1 MNNVRDPIRVLVVDD
16 HPLIREGLA
25 AIIGAHPD
33 IVLAGEVSGG
43 REAIEQY
50 RALLPDVT
58 LMDLRM
64 PDMNGIEAITA
75 IRAEFP
81 GARIAVLTTY
91 RGDVHALR
99 AIKAGAMGYL
109 LKESAGEE
117 VVEAIRTVYEGR
129 RYLSRKIAETVVE
142 DYVRQG
148 SGDVLEGLS
157 PRERQVL
164 QLIAEGKTS
173 SEAAAILFLSV
184 KTVETYR
191 SRFMQKLGL
200 KDMTALVKFAIQH
213 GIISLDQ

>member
-1 MNNVRDPIRVLVVDD
+1 MITVILADD
-16 HPLIREGLA
+16 HPVVRDGLCFLLNA
-25 AIIGAHPD
+25 QPD
-33 IVLAGEVSGG
+33 IKVVGTADNGHEAVQLATKLNPNV
-43 REAIEQY
+43 AVMDI
-50 RALLPDVT
+50 AMPLL
-58 LMDLRM
+58 
-64 PDMNGIEAITA
+64 NGIEATQQITSTCPHTRVM
-75 IRAEFP
+75 ILSIHFTSVHIQRA
-81 GARIAVLTTY
+81 LQ
-91 RGDVHALR
+91 
-99 AIKAGAMGYL
+99 AGAMGYL

-148 SGDVLEGLS
+148 GGDVLEGLS

-173 SEAAAILFLSV
+173 AEAAQILFLSV

-213 GIISLDQ
+213 GIISLEQ

>member
-1 MNNVRDPIRVLVVDD
+1 MITVILADD
-16 HPLIREGLA
+16 HPVVRDGLCFLLNSQLD
-25 AIIGAHPD
+25 IKVIGTADNGHEA
-33 IVLAGEVSGG
+33 VQLAEK
-43 REAIEQY
+43 
-50 RALLPDVT
+50 LNPDVAV
-58 LMDLRM
+58 MDIAM
-64 PDMNGIEAITA
+64 PLLNGIEATQQISTTCPNTR
-75 IRAEFP
+75 IMILSIHFTSVHIQRA
-81 GARIAVLTTY
+81 LQ
-91 RGDVHALR
+91 
-99 AIKAGAMGYL
+99 AGAMGYL

-117 VVEAIRTVYEGR
+117 VVEAIRTVHEGR

-148 SGDVLEGLS
+148 GSDVLEALS

-173 SEAAAILFLSV
+173 AEAANILYLSV

-213 GIISLDQ
+213 GIISLEQ

>member
-1 MNNVRDPIRVLVVDD
+1 MITVILADD
-16 HPLIREGLA
+16 HPVVRDGLCFLLNA
-25 AIIGAHPD
+25 QQDIKVIGTADNGHEAVQLAEKLNPNVAVMD
-33 IVLAGEVSGG
+33 IAMP
-43 REAIEQY
+43 
-50 RALLPDVT
+50 LL
-58 LMDLRM
+58 
-64 PDMNGIEAITA
+64 NGIEATQQITTSCPHTRVM
-75 IRAEFP
+75 ILSIHFTSVHIQRA
-81 GARIAVLTTY
+81 LQ
-91 RGDVHALR
+91 
-99 AIKAGAMGYL
+99 AGAMGYL

-117 VVEAIRTVYEGR
+117 VVDAIRTVHEGR

-148 SGDVLEGLS
+148 GGDVLEGLS

-173 SEAAAILFLSV
+173 AEAAAILFLSV

>member
-1 MNNVRDPIRVLVVDD
+1 MITVILADD
-16 HPLIREGLA
+16 HPVVRDGLCFLLNA
-25 AIIGAHPD
+25 QSD
-33 IVLAGEVSGG
+33 IKVVGTADNGHEAVQLAEKLNPNV
-43 REAIEQY
+43 AVMDI
-50 RALLPDVT
+50 AMPLL
-58 LMDLRM
+58 
-64 PDMNGIEAITA
+64 NGIEATQQITTSCPHTRVM
-75 IRAEFP
+75 ILSIHFTSVHIQRA
-81 GARIAVLTTY
+81 LQ
-91 RGDVHALR
+91 
-99 AIKAGAMGYL
+99 AGAMGYL

-117 VVEAIRTVYEGR
+117 VVEAIRTVHEGR

-148 SGDVLEGLS
+148 GGDVLEGLS

-173 SEAAAILFLSV
+173 AEAAQILYLSV

-213 GIISLDQ
+213 GIISLEQ

>member
-1 MNNVRDPIRVLVVDD
+1 MITVILADD
-16 HPLIREGLA
+16 HPVVRDGLCFLLNA
-25 AIIGAHPD
+25 QSDIKVIGTADNGHEAVQLATKLSPNVAVMD
-33 IVLAGEVSGG
+33 IAMP
-43 REAIEQY
+43 
-50 RALLPDVT
+50 LL
-58 LMDLRM
+58 
-64 PDMNGIEAITA
+64 NGIEATQQITSTCPHTRVM
-75 IRAEFP
+75 ILSIHFTSVHIQRA
-81 GARIAVLTTY
+81 LQ
-91 RGDVHALR
+91 
-99 AIKAGAMGYL
+99 AGAMGYL

-117 VVEAIRTVYEGR
+117 VVEAIRTVHEGR

-148 SGDVLEGLS
+148 GGDVLEGLS

-173 SEAAAILFLSV
+173 AEAAQILFLSV

-213 GIISLDQ
+213 GIISLEQ

>member
-1 MNNVRDPIRVLVVDD
+1 MITVILADD
-16 HPLIREGLA
+16 HPVVRDGLCFLLNSQTD
-25 AIIGAHPD
+25 IKVIGTADNGHEA
-33 IVLAGEVSGG
+33 VQLADK
-43 REAIEQY
+43 
-50 RALLPDVT
+50 LKPDVAV
-58 LMDLRM
+58 MDIAM
-64 PDMNGIEAITA
+64 PLLNGIEATQQITA
-75 IRAEFP
+75 THPHTRVMILSIHFTSVHIQRA
-81 GARIAVLTTY
+81 LQ
-91 RGDVHALR
+91 
-99 AIKAGAMGYL
+99 AGAMGYL

>member
-1 MNNVRDPIRVLVVDD
+1 MITVILADD
-16 HPLIREGLA
+16 HPVVRDGLCYLLNA
-25 AIIGAHPD
+25 QPD
-33 IVLAGEVSGG
+33 IKVVGTADNGHEAVQLATKL
-43 REAIEQY
+43 I
-50 RALLPDVT
+50 PDVAV
-58 LMDLRM
+58 MDIAM
-64 PDMNGIEAITA
+64 PLLNGIEATEEICRTLPKTRVM
-75 IRAEFP
+75 ILSIHFTSVHIQRA
-81 GARIAVLTTY
+81 LQ
-91 RGDVHALR
+91 
-99 AIKAGAMGYL
+99 AGAMGYL

-129 RYLSRKIAETVVE
+129 RYLSRKIAETVVD

-148 SGDVLEGLS
+148 GTDVLEGLS

-173 SEAAAILFLSV
+173 AEAAQILYLSV

-213 GIISLDQ
+213 GIISLEQ

>member
-1 MNNVRDPIRVLVVDD
+1 MITVILADD
-16 HPLIREGLA
+16 HPVVRDGLCFLLNA
-25 AIIGAHPD
+25 QSD
-33 IVLAGEVSGG
+33 IKVVGTADNGHEAVQLATKLNPNV
-43 REAIEQY
+43 AVMDI
-50 RALLPDVT
+50 AMPLL
-58 LMDLRM
+58 
-64 PDMNGIEAITA
+64 NGIEATQQITTTCPHTRVM
-75 IRAEFP
+75 ILSIHFTSVHIQRA
-81 GARIAVLTTY
+81 LQ
-91 RGDVHALR
+91 
-99 AIKAGAMGYL
+99 AGAMGYL

-117 VVEAIRTVYEGR
+117 VVEAIRTVHEGR

-148 SGDVLEGLS
+148 GGDVLEGLS

-173 SEAAAILFLSV
+173 AEAAQILFLSV

-213 GIISLDQ
+213 GIISLEQ

>member
-1 MNNVRDPIRVLVVDD
+1 MITVILADD
-16 HPLIREGLA
+16 HPVVRDGLCFLLNA
-25 AIIGAHPD
+25 QPD
-33 IVLAGEVSGG
+33 IKVVGMADNGHEAVQLAEKLNPNV
-43 REAIEQY
+43 AVMDI
-50 RALLPDVT
+50 AMPLL
-58 LMDLRM
+58 
-64 PDMNGIEAITA
+64 NGIEATQQITSTLPHTRVM
-75 IRAEFP
+75 ILSIHFTSVHIQRA
-81 GARIAVLTTY
+81 LQ
-91 RGDVHALR
+91 
-99 AIKAGAMGYL
+99 AGAMGYL

-117 VVEAIRTVYEGR
+117 VVEAIRTVHEGR

-148 SGDVLEGLS
+148 GGDVLEGLS

-173 SEAAAILFLSV
+173 AEAAQILFLSV

-213 GIISLDQ
+213 GIISLEQ

>member
-1 MNNVRDPIRVLVVDD
+1 MITVILADD
-16 HPLIREGLA
+16 HPVVRDGLCFLLNA
-25 AIIGAHPD
+25 QPD
-33 IVLAGEVSGG
+33 IKVVGTADNGHEAVQLAEKLNPNV
-43 REAIEQY
+43 AVMDI
-50 RALLPDVT
+50 AMPLL
-58 LMDLRM
+58 
-64 PDMNGIEAITA
+64 NGIEATQQITSTCPHTRVMVLS
-75 IRAEFP
+75 IHFTSVHIQRA
-81 GARIAVLTTY
+81 LQ
-91 RGDVHALR
+91 
-99 AIKAGAMGYL
+99 AGAMGYL

-117 VVEAIRTVYEGR
+117 VVEAIRTVHEGR

-148 SGDVLEGLS
+148 GGDVLEGLS

-173 SEAAAILFLSV
+173 AEAAQILFLSV

-213 GIISLDQ
+213 GIISLEQ

>member
-1 MNNVRDPIRVLVVDD
+1 MITVILADD
-16 HPLIREGLA
+16 HPVVRDGLCFLLDSQ
-25 AIIGAHPD
+25 PD
-33 IVLAGEVSGG
+33 IKVVGMADNGHEAVQLAEK
-43 REAIEQY
+43 
-50 RALLPDVT
+50 LNPDVAV
-58 LMDLRM
+58 MDIAM
-64 PDMNGIEAITA
+64 PLLNGIEATQQITA
-75 IRAEFP
+75 THPHIRVMILSIHF
-81 GARIAVLTTY
+81 TS
-91 RGDVHALR
+91 VHIQRALQ
-99 AIKAGAMGYL
+99 AGAMGYL

-117 VVEAIRTVYEGR
+117 VVEAIRTVHEGR

-148 SGDVLEGLS
+148 GSDVLEGLS

-173 SEAAAILFLSV
+173 AEAAQILFLSV

>member
-1 MNNVRDPIRVLVVDD
+1 MITVILADD
-16 HPLIREGLA
+16 HPVVRDGLCFLLNA
-25 AIIGAHPD
+25 QSD
-33 IVLAGEVSGG
+33 IKVVGTADNGHEAVQLAEKLSPNV
-43 REAIEQY
+43 AVMDI
-50 RALLPDVT
+50 AMPLL
-58 LMDLRM
+58 
-64 PDMNGIEAITA
+64 NGIEATQQITSTCPHTRVM
-75 IRAEFP
+75 ILSIHFTSVHIQRA
-81 GARIAVLTTY
+81 LQ
-91 RGDVHALR
+91 
-99 AIKAGAMGYL
+99 AGAMGYL

-117 VVEAIRTVYEGR
+117 VVEAIRTVHEGR

-148 SGDVLEGLS
+148 GGDVLEGLS

-173 SEAAAILFLSV
+173 AEAAAILYLSV

-213 GIISLDQ
+213 GIISLEQ

>member
-1 MNNVRDPIRVLVVDD
+1 MITVILADD
-16 HPLIREGLA
+16 HPVVRDGLCFLLNA
-25 AIIGAHPD
+25 QPD
-33 IVLAGEVSGG
+33 IKVLGTADNGH
-43 REAIEQY
+43 EAVQLATKLNPNVAVMDI
-50 RALLPDVT
+50 AMPLL
-58 LMDLRM
+58 
-64 PDMNGIEAITA
+64 NGIEATQQITSTLPHTRVM
-75 IRAEFP
+75 ILSIHFTSVHIQRA
-81 GARIAVLTTY
+81 LQ
-91 RGDVHALR
+91 
-99 AIKAGAMGYL
+99 AGAMGYL

-117 VVEAIRTVYEGR
+117 VVEAIRTVHEGR

-148 SGDVLEGLS
+148 GGDVLEGLS

-173 SEAAAILFLSV
+173 AEAAEILYLSV

-213 GIISLDQ
+213 GIISLEQ